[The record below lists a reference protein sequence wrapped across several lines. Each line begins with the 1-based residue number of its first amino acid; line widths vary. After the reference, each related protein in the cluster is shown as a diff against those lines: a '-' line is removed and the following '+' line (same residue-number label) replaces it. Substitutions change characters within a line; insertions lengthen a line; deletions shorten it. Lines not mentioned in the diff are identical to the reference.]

1 VLAGT
6 LAKVMNPIISSSQSA
21 FLKGRQLVEGVLVVN
36 EVVILLEEGKG
47 NVLF

>member
-1 VLAGT
+1 MLAAR
-6 LAKVMNPIISSSQSA
+6 LAKVMNLIISSSQST